1 MIVAITPGWV
11 KTGAYYFQLHDVAG
25 ALQCM
30 KTDFSHADMGT
41 EDASL
46 TLDESVPRIVHTL
59 TSLKP
64 EDNGRLIDYRHEI
77 LPW

>member
-1 MIVAITPGWV
+1 MIVALTPGWV
-11 KTGAYYFQLHDVAG
+11 KTGAYYFQFHDVSGSA
-25 ALQCM
+25 AVHETHL
-30 KTDFSHADMGT
+30 SHADMGT